1 MSVDL
6 TERVARLIA
15 LAALEWRAEARGV
28 PTDSAV
34 AQAVLGV
41 AVDFLWRDY
50 VKTAESVIEAI
61 ERGEK

>member
-15 LAALEWRAEARGV
+15 LAALEWRADAQGV
-28 PTDSAV
+28 PTDSAM
-34 AQAVLGV
+34 AQTVLGV

-61 ERGEK
+61 ERGEQ